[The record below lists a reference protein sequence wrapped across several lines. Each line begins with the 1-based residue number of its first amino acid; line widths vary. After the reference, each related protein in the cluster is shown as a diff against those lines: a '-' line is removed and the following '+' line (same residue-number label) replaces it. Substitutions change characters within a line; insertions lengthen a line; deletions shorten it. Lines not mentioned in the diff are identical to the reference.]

1 MCRGPAQER
10 ASGIGIC
17 KEKVW
22 KWEIAD
28 SPDGRGPAG
37 VSALGGGSTPSL
49 QGTSTHDMYILGL
62 SFWAQGQERGAG
74 LNLGRN
80 KVDDGDTGGGWDL
93 TGERLSTRRSQ
104 VPRAPRR

>member
-1 MCRGPAQER
+1 M
-10 ASGIGIC
+10 
-17 KEKVW
+17 
-22 KWEIAD
+22 AD
-28 SPDGRGPAG
+28 SVDRKGWVG

-49 QGTSTHDMYILGL
+49 QGTGDHEMYILGL

-80 KVDDGDTGGGWDL
+80 KVDDGDPGGSWDL
-93 TGERLSTRRSQ
+93 TGEHLGTRRSQ